1 MPYILLLPAIQKTNT
16 LRKLN
21 ILLIALISLQ
31 MNSQIICIPTIGDG
45 FKPITKGIAL
55 RESPEF
61 TSKIVMRTPSADG
74 IWLKS
79 AQNGYSNDF
88 AKVKVWFIGDAYKEN
103 GVNSN
108 ILYLYSYLKNDYGY
122 KFNFQDYVI
131 FISDNKNLENIY
143 NTLINDENNDW
154 FKDWSSSKEYDVTTF
169 DGFFNYWIYFDK
181 EKSNYKYIFEN
192 EGKELYVNKNDLTND
207 VPGVLYA
214 NGQDIEFYHEKINEL
229 IDLNRNRKCEYLES
243 KLIFCIERYISLL
256 SDDNAFKAIQEIN
269 TLSEYINDD
278 KNKKK
283 LGYLKM
289 IASYKDENF
298 IASIKIGKDL
308 ISSYDKKLINNYQA
322 TFSREDID
330 MSEVYG
336 YVISSLIEE
345 NRLDGAYD
353 LSLKSLGN
361 QNLQFGQNIEFHS
374 IILLQMNKKSEACEL
389 LNKEYLNG
397 NEKARELINKYC
409 K

>member
-1 MPYILLLPAIQKTNT
+1 
-16 LRKLN
+16 
-21 ILLIALISLQ
+21 
-31 MNSQIICIPTIGDG
+31 MNSQINCIPTIGDG

-55 RESPEF
+55 RDSPEL
-61 TSKIVMRTPSADG
+61 TSEIVMRTPSANG

-79 AQNGYSNDF
+79 TENGYFNDF
-88 AKVKVWFIGDAYKEN
+88 VKVKVWFIGDAYKEN

-108 ILYLYSYLKNDYGY
+108 ISYLYTYLKDDYGY
-122 KFNFQDYVI
+122 DFNFQDYI
-131 FISDNKNLENIY
+131 KYISDNKNLEKIY
-143 NTLINDENNDW
+143 NTLISDENNDW
-154 FKDWSSSKEYDVTTF
+154 FKDWSNSEKYDVSTF
-169 DGFFNYWIYFDK
+169 NGFYDYWIYFDK
-181 EKSNYKYIFEN
+181 EKSNYNYIFEN

-207 VPGVLYA
+207 VPGLLYA
-214 NGQDIEFYHEKINEL
+214 NGQDVEFYLEKINEL
-229 IDLNRNRKCEYLES
+229 IDLNKNRKCEYLES
-243 KLIFCIERYISLL
+243 KLIFCIEKYISLL

-269 TLSEYINDD
+269 TLSEYISDET
-278 KNKKK
+278 NKRK
-283 LGYLKM
+283 LEYLKM

-298 IASIKIGKDL
+298 IASIKIGKEL
-308 ISSYDKKLINNYQA
+308 INSYDKKLINNYQV

-336 YVISSLIEE
+336 YVISSLISE
-345 NRLDGAYD
+345 NKLDEAFN
-353 LSLKSLGN
+353 LSLKSLNN

>member
-1 MPYILLLPAIQKTNT
+1 MKKLTTLLLV
-16 LRKLN
+16 
-21 ILLIALISLQ
+21 LISLQ
-31 MNSQIICIPTIGDG
+31 MNSQINCIPTIGDG

-55 RESPEF
+55 RDSPEL
-61 TSKIVMRTPSADG
+61 TSEIVMRTPSANG

-79 AQNGYSNDF
+79 TENGYFNDF
-88 AKVKVWFIGDAYKEN
+88 VKVKVWFIGDAYKEN

-108 ILYLYSYLKNDYGY
+108 ISYLYTYLKDDYGY
-122 KFNFQDYVI
+122 DFNFQDYI
-131 FISDNKNLENIY
+131 KYISDNKNLEKIY
-143 NTLINDENNDW
+143 NTLISDENNDW
-154 FKDWSSSKEYDVTTF
+154 FKDWSNSEKYDVSTF
-169 DGFFNYWIYFDK
+169 NGFYDYWIYFDK
-181 EKSNYKYIFEN
+181 EKSNYNYIFEN

-207 VPGVLYA
+207 VPGLLYA
-214 NGQDIEFYHEKINEL
+214 NGQDVEFYLEKINEL
-229 IDLNRNRKCEYLES
+229 IDLNKNRKCEYLES
-243 KLIFCIERYISLL
+243 KLIFCIEKYISLL

-269 TLSEYINDD
+269 TLSEYISDET
-278 KNKKK
+278 NKRK
-283 LGYLKM
+283 LEYLKM

-298 IASIKIGKDL
+298 IASIKIGKEL
-308 ISSYDKKLINNYQA
+308 INSYDKKLINNYQV

-336 YVISSLIEE
+336 YVISSLISE
-345 NRLDGAYD
+345 NKLDEAFN
-353 LSLKSLGN
+353 LSLKSLNN